1 MPNFF
6 DLTLDDCVVL
16 VVCAQLGMA
25 KSKEKRCGWCLGS
38 ELYIAYHDQEWGVPC
53 YDTQGLFE
61 MLSLEGAQAGLSW
74 ITILNK
80 RENYRRLFANFDVTK
95 IARFKAAKIDKL
107 VLDAGIIRH
116 RQKIEAFVNNAQV
129 VVAMEKRGE
138 SFVDFLWSFVDYK
151 IVQNKHKSMAT
162 VQGSTDQSVLM
173 SKALKKAGFK
183 FVGPTTCY
191 AFMQA
196 SGMVNDHLVSC
207 PHHARVAKLDKK
219 TKQPAHWTGLR

>member
-1 MPNFF
+1 VHNW
-6 DLTLDDCVVL
+6 
-16 VVCAQLGMA
+16 GMA
-25 KSKEKRCGWCLGS
+25 TSKDKRCGWCLSS
-38 ELYIAYHDQEWGVPC
+38 ELYIDYHDNEWGVPC
-53 YDTQGLFE
+53 YDAQALFE
-61 MLSLEGAQAGLSW
+61 MLNLEGAQAGLSW

-80 RENYRRLFANFDVTK
+80 RENYRRLFANFDVAK
-95 IARFKAAKIDKL
+95 IARFKPAKIEKL

-116 RQKIEAFVNNAQV
+116 RQKIEAFVNNAQM

-162 VQGSTDQSVLM
+162 VQGSTDQSQLM
-173 SKALKKAGFK
+173 SKALKKSGFK

-207 PHHARVAKLDKK
+207 PEHSRVAKLDKK
-219 TKQPAHWTGLR
+219 TRQPSHWAGLR